1 MNVARSFLSLLL
13 NMMKII
19 QRSSDNGWRKNRIK
33 LCIFNQIVPL
43 QPYFHNELIRWRTLS
58 SMLDTKFFLN
68 TWELLKILYVIP
80 VGMKNKEK
88 YFSLKSWIHNWLRNN
103 ISTDL
108 LNCHLPP
115 AIYHRRL
122 VQIVSLIILPTK
134 IWFATQMQAEIFF
147 TVFPYAKIVYWN

>member
-1 MNVARSFLSLLL
+1 MLKPYWERSIYLLFLDFALKWSLILVMKRDLIMNVARSFLRLLL

-43 QPYFHNELIRWRTLS
+43 QPYFHNEFIRWRTLS
-58 SMLDTKFFLN
+58 SILDTKFFLN

-108 LNCHLPP
+108 
-115 AIYHRRL
+115 RR
-122 VQIVSLIILPTK
+122 ISL
-134 IWFATQMQAEIFF
+134 
-147 TVFPYAKIVYWN
+147 

>member
-1 MNVARSFLSLLL
+1 MLKPYWERSIYLLFLDDALKWSLLLVMKRDLIMNVARSFLRLLL

-108 LNCHLPP
+108 
-115 AIYHRRL
+115 RR
-122 VQIVSLIILPTK
+122 ISL
-134 IWFATQMQAEIFF
+134 
-147 TVFPYAKIVYWN
+147 